1 MSRLPDL
8 DYVFEPD
15 DNQAKIADAW
25 IAEGRRQERKRI
37 LTIIELDLLTTEEVK
52 RRLEALIYGGYENVP
67 KR

>member
-15 DNQAKIADAW
+15 DNQEKIADAW
-25 IAEGRRQERKRI
+25 IAEGRRQERHRI
-37 LTIIELDLLTTEEVK
+37 LSIIELDLLTTEDVK